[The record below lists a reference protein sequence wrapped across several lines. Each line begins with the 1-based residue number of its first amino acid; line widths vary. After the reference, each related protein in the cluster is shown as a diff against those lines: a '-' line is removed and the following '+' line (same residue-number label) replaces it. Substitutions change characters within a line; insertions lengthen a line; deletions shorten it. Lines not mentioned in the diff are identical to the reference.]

1 MAVFLNRREKIIK
14 SFIILFK
21 KESMSQEKEIKPEN
35 IENLVEEEILRSS
48 EAEAAE
54 QKPIE
59 EDPLA
64 KLEKEIAEL
73 KDHHLRQYA
82 DFENYKRRSMK
93 ERVEMIK
100 SAGSDII
107 SSLLPVLDDFDRAL
121 KAMTSDV
128 DASNREGIILI
139 QQKLMATLEQRGL
152 KPMESIGKEFD
163 VELHEAIT
171 KIPTEDEN
179 MKDKVID
186 EVEKGYWLN
195 EKVIRTKNNIAC
207 QREIITK
214 Y

>member
-171 KIPTEDEN
+171 KIPTDDEN

-195 EKVIRTKNNIAC
+195 EKVIRYAKVVVG
-207 QREIITK
+207 

>member
-1 MAVFLNRREKIIK
+1 
-14 SFIILFK
+14 
-21 KESMSQEKEIKPEN
+21 MSQEKENLEES
-35 IENLVEEEILRSS
+35 IENTIAEEIKRGS
-48 EAEAAE
+48 EAEASE
-54 QKPIE
+54 HKPIE
-59 EDPLA
+59 EDPIA
-64 KLEKEIAEL
+64 KLEKEIADL

-100 SAGSDII
+100 SAGADII
-107 SSLLPVLDDFDRAL
+107 STLLPVLDDFDRAL
-121 KAMTSDV
+121 KAMTSEV

-139 QQKLMATLEQRGL
+139 QQKLMASLEQRGL

-195 EKVIRTKNNIAC
+195 DKVIRYAKVVVGC
-207 QREIITK
+207 
-214 Y
+214 

>member
-1 MAVFLNRREKIIK
+1 
-14 SFIILFK
+14 
-21 KESMSQEKEIKPEN
+21 MSQEKEIKPEN
-35 IENLVEEEILRSS
+35 TENPFEEEILHSS

-59 EDPLA
+59 EDPIE
-64 KLEKEIAEL
+64 KLEKEIVEL

-100 SAGSDII
+100 SAGADII
-107 SSLLPVLDDFDRAL
+107 SSLLPILDDFDRAL
-121 KAMTSDV
+121 KAMTAEV

-152 KPMESIGKEFD
+152 KPMESIGEEFD

-171 KIPTEDEN
+171 KIPTDDEN

-195 EKVIRTKNNIAC
+195 EKVIRYAKVVVG
-207 QREIITK
+207 

>member
-1 MAVFLNRREKIIK
+1 
-14 SFIILFK
+14 
-21 KESMSQEKEIKPEN
+21 MSQEKEMKPEHT
-35 IENLVEEEILRSS
+35 ENLVEEEILRSS
-48 EAEAAE
+48 EAEASE

-59 EDPLA
+59 EDPLE

-73 KDHHLRQYA
+73 KDNHLRQYA

-100 SAGSDII
+100 SAGADII
-107 SSLLPVLDDFDRAL
+107 TSLLPVLDDFDRAL
-121 KAMTSDV
+121 KAMNSDV
-128 DASNREGIILI
+128 DASNREGIVLI

-171 KIPTEDEN
+171 KIPTDDEN

-195 EKVIRTKNNIAC
+195 EKVIRYAKVVIGC
-207 QREIITK
+207 
-214 Y
+214 

>member
-195 EKVIRTKNNIAC
+195 EKVIRYAKVVVGC
-207 QREIITK
+207 
-214 Y
+214 

>member
-1 MAVFLNRREKIIK
+1 MAVFLNRGEKIIK
-14 SFIILFK
+14 ALIILFK
-21 KESMSQEKEIKPEN
+21 KESMSQENEIKPEN
-35 IENLVEEEILRSS
+35 TENLIEEELLRSS

-59 EDPLA
+59 EDPLG
-64 KLEKEIAEL
+64 KLEKEITEL

-100 SAGSDII
+100 SAGADII
-107 SSLLPVLDDFDRAL
+107 SSLLPILDDFDRAL
-121 KAMTSDV
+121 KALTSDV

-171 KIPTEDEN
+171 KIPTDDEN

-195 EKVIRTKNNIAC
+195 EKVIRYAKVVVG
-207 QREIITK
+207 

>member
-1 MAVFLNRREKIIK
+1 MAVFLNRGEKIIK
-14 SFIILFK
+14 SFSILFK

-48 EAEAAE
+48 EAEATE

-107 SSLLPVLDDFDRAL
+107 SSLLPILDDFDRAL
-121 KAMTSDV
+121 KAMTAEV

-171 KIPTEDEN
+171 KIPTDDEN

-195 EKVIRTKNNIAC
+195 EKVIRYAKVVVGF
-207 QREIITK
+207 
-214 Y
+214 

>member
-1 MAVFLNRREKIIK
+1 MAVFLNRGEKIIK

-195 EKVIRTKNNIAC
+195 EKVIRYAKVVVGC
-207 QREIITK
+207 
-214 Y
+214 